1 MIDSALFQAS
11 AIALVFILAGGV
23 KGLIGLGLP
32 TVAMALLTL
41 LLSPAEA
48 AALLLL
54 PSVVTNLVQMAPAGA
69 SVALTRRFWPMLV
82 GLFAGI
88 LIGGW
93 LWGGFG
99 GRYGA
104 VVLGVALAVYGVV
117 GIAAWRPHLPESWGL
132 VVGLATGG
140 LTSATGLFVMPV
152 VPWLQAQGLGKDEM
166 VRALGVTFTVATL
179 GLALLLGGAGDLH
192 WGLIGQSV
200 LALVPALAGQA
211 VGTRLRGAMSEAVF
225 RRVFFVS
232 LVVLGAAIALKG

>member
-1 MIDSALFQAS
+1 MNTSDLFQAA
-11 AIALVFILAGGV
+11 AIGLVFLLAGGV

-32 TVAMALLTL
+32 TIAMALLTL
-41 LLSPAEA
+41 LLSPAQA

-54 PSVVTNLVQMAPAGA
+54 PSIVTNLVQMAPA
-69 SVALTRRFWPMLV
+69 SSSWALTRRFWPMLA

-104 VVLGVALAVYGVV
+104 LVLGLVLAIYGAV
-117 GIAAWRPHLPESWGL
+117 GLAAWRPRLPESWGL
-132 VVGLATGG
+132 AVGLATGG
-140 LTSATGLFVMPV
+140 LTSATGIFVIPS
-152 VPWLQAQGLGKDEM
+152 VPWLQAQGLGKDEL

-179 GLALLLGGAGDLH
+179 GLGVLLGGAGELH
-192 WGLIGQSV
+192 GGLLGRSL
-200 LALVPALAGQA
+200 LALVPALIGQSL
-211 VGTRLRGAMSEAVF
+211 GTRLRGAMSEGVF